1 MLLTNQIAGFFK
13 IYYVKKEVSE
23 EVYFW
28 HADKKRSF
36 LQVHH

>member
-13 IYYVKKEVSE
+13 IYYIKKEVNE

-28 HADKKRSF
+28 HADKNSSLIF
-36 LQVHH
+36 CL